1 MIILVI
7 ILNKNVPNNNT
18 DDEDLFTSPQNMQVL
33 INPTHR
39 YAVSD
44 LLKDWNLDLTRRSL
58 RFFGLL

>member
-1 MIILVI
+1 MYRTTTLMMKICLLVR
-7 ILNKNVPNNNT
+7 K
-18 DDEDLFTSPQNMQVL
+18 NMQVP
-33 INPTHR
+33 INPTLC